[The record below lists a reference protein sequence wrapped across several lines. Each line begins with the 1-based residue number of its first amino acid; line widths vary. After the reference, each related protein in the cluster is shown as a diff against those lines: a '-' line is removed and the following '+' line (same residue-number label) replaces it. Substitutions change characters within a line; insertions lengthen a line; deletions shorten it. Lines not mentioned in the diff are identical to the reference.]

1 MTTTTPATE
10 LVRHYRDQPVPLTG
24 TYELDRAHSSI
35 EFVSRHLMITKV
47 RGRFN
52 DFEGRIHIDDR
63 PEQSW
68 AEATVDVASL
78 DTADERRD
86 AHLRSPDFFDVER
99 YPSLTFR
106 STRVEPAGDGSWKVH
121 GELTVR
127 DVTRPIT
134 LDVQFDGATSD
145 PWGGQRIG
153 FSAMT
158 EVDREEWG
166 LTWNQVLESGGLLV
180 GPKVR
185 IEVAVQAVRV
195 EA

>member
-1 MTTTTPATE
+1 MSTKTAE
-10 LVRHYRDQPVPLTG
+10 LVRSYHGQRVPLAG

-35 EFVSRHLMITKV
+35 EFVGRHLMITKV
-47 RGRFN
+47 RGRFT
-52 DFEGRIHIDDR
+52 DFEGRIHVDEV

-68 AEATVDVASL
+68 AEVTVDMSSL
-78 DTADERRD
+78 DTAEERRD

-99 YPSLTFR
+99 FPTMSFR
-106 STRVEPAGDGSWKVH
+106 STHVEPAGDGSWHVH

-134 LDVQFDGATSD
+134 FQVQFEGATSD

-153 FSAMT
+153 FSAT
-158 EVDREEWG
+158 GEADREEWG

-185 IEVAVQAVRV
+185 IEVVVQAVLV
-195 EA
+195 ET

>member
-1 MTTTTPATE
+1 MTIQTAE
-10 LVRHYRDQPVPLTG
+10 LVRDYNGQSLPLPG
-24 TYELDRAHSSI
+24 TYELDRAHSSV

-47 RGRFN
+47 RGRFT
-52 DFEGRIHIDDR
+52 DFEGRIHIDEV

-68 AEATVDVASL
+68 AEASVDVRSL

-86 AHLRSPDFFDVER
+86 THLRSPDFFDVER
-99 YPSLTFR
+99 FPTLSFR
-106 STRVEPAGDGSWKVH
+106 STRVEPAGDRAWKVH

-134 LDVQFDGATSD
+134 LEVQFEGATSD
-145 PWGGQRIG
+145 PWGGRRIG
-153 FSAMT
+153 FSAT
-158 EVDREEWG
+158 ADVDREEWG

-185 IEVAVQAVRV
+185 IEVAVQAVLV
-195 EA
+195 ED